1 MLNDSLFTRRKF
13 FELSS
18 LALISACTEG
28 VREIDARGSLP
39 PGWLSDFEAFAQNL
53 VTTNRIPGVTLSIA
67 QHGRVLYEKAFGYRD
82 VEQRIAATPETVF
95 ALGSVSKNF
104 TALAIMQLQDA
115 GKLSVADP
123 VVEWLPELG
132 GSRFADWQGMTL
144 HHLLNHSSGLPPD
157 FAILNMFTSY
167 LRKEPDR
174 ERLGWEMDPFSMR
187 AIDTYEELLEFLSD
201 SDLELLAPPGRVFSY
216 SNEGYALL
224 EGIIER
230 ASGQEFLPYLR
241 EHIWEPLDM
250 AHTASNTEA
259 LARLSN
265 LTEIYAWD
273 RVNGEMSIFHSP
285 AWMEGGQIYGFG
297 GLASNVRDL
306 TKYLQV
312 FANEGQANG
321 QRILSAAAVAEITK
335 PQIRTHRGGRYYGYG
350 FIVRPNYHGHEL
362 AAHGGGGKG
371 TSAQIAVVP
380 QAGITVAVLANVE
393 SVPTWPLS
401 RGAVNAL
408 SGLPLDTESEPL
420 VAIDIDPQTLERFG
434 GTYENSLY
442 YIHFYLRDGIP
453 YLQGSTRQERPATP
467 FAVDGVMFPSGG
479 RPVRFLTDD
488 QGAAWAV
495 GFRDR
500 ILLRVD

>member
-1 MLNDSLFTRRKF
+1 MPNDSLFTRRKF

-28 VREIDARGSLP
+28 VREIDGRGSLP
-39 PGWLSDFEAFAQNL
+39 PGWLSDFEAFAQDL
-53 VTTNRIPGVTLSIA
+53 VTTSRIPGVTLSIA
-67 QHGRVLYEKAFGYRD
+67 QHGKVLYEKAFGYRD
-82 VEQRIAATPETVF
+82 VERGIAATPETVF
-95 ALGSVSKNF
+95 GLGSVSKNF
-104 TALAIMQLQDA
+104 TAMAIMQLQDA
-115 GKLSVADP
+115 GKLSIADP
-123 VVEWLPELG
+123 IVEWMPELG

-144 HHLLNHSSGLPPD
+144 YHLLSHSSGLPPD
-157 FAILNMFTSY
+157 FAFLNMYTSY

-201 SDLELLAPPGRVFSY
+201 SDSELLAPPGRVFSY

-230 ASGQEFLPYLR
+230 ASGQEFLPYLQA
-241 EHIWEPLDM
+241 EILEPLDM
-250 AHTASNTEA
+250 AHTTSTLEA
-259 LARLSN
+259 LARFSN
-265 LTEIYAWD
+265 LTEIYART
-273 RVNGEMSIFHSP
+273 RVNGEMSVFHSP
-285 AWMEGGQIYGFG
+285 AWPAYGRMYGFG

-321 QRILSAAAVAEITK
+321 QRILSAAAVAEMTK
-335 PQIRTHRGGRYYGYG
+335 PHVRMHSGGRFYGYG
-350 FIVRPNYHGHEL
+350 FFVYPNYHGHEL
-362 AAHGGGGKG
+362 SSHGGGGKG
-371 TSAQIAVVP
+371 TSAQIAVIP
-380 QAGITVAVLANVE
+380 QAGITVAALANLE

-408 SGLPLDTESEPL
+408 SGLPLDTESERL
-420 VAIDIDPQTLERFG
+420 VAIDIDPQTLERFE
-434 GTYENSLY
+434 GTYENPLY

-453 YLQGSTRQERPATP
+453 YLQGSTRREAPATP
-467 FAVDGVMFPSGG
+467 FAVDGVMFPGG

-495 GFRDR
+495 GFRNR